1 MTAITKEMKETQ
13 KRNRKSDY
21 EAMIKLLKEI
31 KFPYFKYLL
40 AVVLN
45 TVLAMVLLG
54 SLPQM
59 AGDIAG
65 GQIFDRGKV
74 ILYVALSIVG
84 IAGMFPVNLFL
95 QYMKLDVERRSRDA
109 IWSKFI
115 RLPLGIFE
123 KTPPSTLIS
132 RVLRDSTFASTF
144 ITEIFNFASVFLIML
159 VMFFVSLNNSVPL
172 TLIIFPAVVVL
183 SVLVVFGT
191 SLVYK
196 IQFEIQ
202 AKLSRLTAYLSER
215 LSNVRFIKAEA
226 METFE
231 DDMALKLFDEKF
243 TADFNSSKFFA
254 GLSAVMYT
262 IDALV
267 IGLSLIGGGVLL
279 KSGAMTQAQLLS
291 FLLIATNFPRLCYAS
306 VVVLMMLWSYRG
318 GMKVISEIN
327 QTSVE
332 QFKKNVSFSS
342 LPAADITLNQVKF
355 GYEDDEVLKNISFTI
370 PTGKTTA
377 IIGASGSGKTTILK
391 LLERFYEPQDG
402 AILFG
407 ETKAEEIN
415 LDEWRKAVGY
425 VAQNSP
431 LMLGTIEENITYG
444 LDGIYSEEQLIQA
457 AKTANIYDY
466 IAALP
471 QGFKTPIGELGE
483 TISTGQRQRIAI
495 ARAIIRD
502 PNYLLLDEA
511 TSNLDSINEKEVSEA
526 LAKAMQ
532 GRTTVTVA
540 HNLATVVNADQIIVL
555 DNGAVEEQGSHDEL
569 ISRNGLYKKYFELQ
583 FGKS

>member
-1 MTAITKEMKETQ
+1 MTAITEDSKEMQ
-13 KRNRKSDY
+13 KKNRKSDN
-21 EAMIKLLKEI
+21 AALISLLKQVN
-31 KFPYFKYLL
+31 FPYFKYLF
-40 AVVLN
+40 AVGLS

-65 GQIFDRGKV
+65 GEIFDRNKV

-84 IAGMFPVNLFL
+84 IVGLFPANLFL

-109 IWSKFI
+109 MWSKFI
-115 RLPLGIFE
+115 HLPLGAFE
-123 KTPPSTLIS
+123 KLQPSTLIS

-144 ITEIFNFASVFLIML
+144 LTELFNFASVFLIML

-172 TLIIFPAVVVL
+172 TLIIFPAVIAL
-183 SVLVVFGT
+183 SILVVFGT
-191 SLVYK
+191 RLVYK

-215 LSNVRFIKAEA
+215 LSNVKFIKAEA

-231 DDMALKLFDEKF
+231 DDTALKLFNEKF
-243 TADFNSSKFFA
+243 TADFNYSKFGA

-306 VVVLMMLWSYRG
+306 LVVLMMLWSYRG
-318 GMKVISEIN
+318 GMKVISDIN
-327 QTSVE
+327 QIPVE
-332 QFKKNVSFSS
+332 QMKKNVPLSM
-342 LPAADITLNQVKF
+342 PTGDITLNQVTF
-355 GYEDDEVLKNISFTI
+355 GYEENKVLKNISFTI

-377 IIGASGSGKTTILK
+377 IVGASGSGKTTILK
-391 LLERFYEPQDG
+391 LLVRFYPLQAG
-402 AILFG
+402 TILFG
-407 ETKAEEIN
+407 ETNAEEIN
-415 LDEWRKAVGY
+415 LDEWRKAFGY

-444 LDGIYSEEQLIQA
+444 LDGDYTEAQMIQA

-466 IAALP
+466 IASLP
-471 QGFKTPIGELGE
+471 QGFKTLVGELGE

-502 PNYLLLDEA
+502 PSYLLLDEA
-511 TSNLDSINEKEVSEA
+511 TSNLDSINEKEVSDA
-526 LAKAMQ
+526 LTKAMQ
-532 GRTTVTVA
+532 GRTTVIVS

-555 DNGAVEEQGSHDEL
+555 DKGAVEEQGSHAEL
-569 ISRNGLYKKYFELQ
+569 VNSNRLYEKYFKIQ
-583 FGKS
+583 FGKN